1 MSEAHGNLG
10 QTTRQRTKSFAGET
24 SAVSSVEL
32 IPIDR
37 IKEDN
42 PRKKFTELDDLAA
55 SIESVGL
62 LEPIVVRKRPDGYEL
77 IAGGRRMR
85 AFKKLGKDTIPAIV
99 QDADFLKDD
108 ATRDAAKLIENIQR
122 ENLLPAE
129 FANAVA
135 ALLSKGG
142 WTQATIAEKLGKSK
156 SQISKAVKVAEYLNE
171 NPKHAIAT
179 DLEALYQAAI
189 RTKESDERPRKPPKR
204 NRNTKVSPA
213 KLDPFKSFQTALVSV
228 REAFQSL
235 KGDDR
240 KRAIK
245 ALNDLAKLG
254 S

>member
-10 QTTRQRTKSFAGET
+10 QTARRRSNSFAGET
-24 SAVSSVEL
+24 SEISTVEL
-32 IPIDR
+32 IPIEK

-55 SIESVGL
+55 SIKSVGL
-62 LEPIVVRKRPDGYEL
+62 LEPIIVRKRPGDVFEL

-85 AFKKLGKDTIPAIV
+85 AFKKLGESTIPAIV

-135 ALLSKGG
+135 ALLDKG
-142 WTQATIAEKLGKSK
+142 WNQATIADKLGKSK
-156 SQISKAVKVAEYLNE
+156 SQISKAVKVAEYLKE
-171 NPKHAIAT
+171 NPKHATGT
-179 DLEALYQAAI
+179 DLEALYQEAI
-189 RTKESDERPRKPPKR
+189 RTKESEERPRTPPKR
-204 NRNTKVSPA
+204 TRGTKVSPA

-228 REAFQSL
+228 REAFQSVSYTHL
-235 KGDDR
+235 T
-240 KRAIK
+240 
-245 ALNDLAKLG
+245 LPTSDLV
-254 S
+254 

>member
-135 ALLSKGG
+135 ALLDKG
-142 WTQATIAEKLGKSK
+142 WNQATIADKLGKSK

>member
-10 QTTRQRTKSFAGET
+10 QATRRKSKSFAGET
-24 SAVSSVEL
+24 SELSTVEL
-32 IPIDR
+32 IPIEE

-42 PRKKFTELDDLAA
+42 PRKKFGEIDDLAA

-62 LEPIVVRKRPDGYEL
+62 LEPIIVRKRPEGYEL

-85 AFKKLGKDTIPAIV
+85 AFKKLGKSTIPAIV

-135 ALLSKGG
+135 ALLDKG
-142 WTQATIAEKLGKSK
+142 WDQKTISDKLGKSK
-156 SQISKAVKVAEYLNE
+156 SQISKAVKVAEYLKDNKE
-171 NPKHAIAT
+171 HETGT
-179 DLEALYQAAI
+179 DLEALYQAAK
-189 RTKESDERPRKPPKR
+189 RTEESDERPRRAPKR
-204 NRNTKVSPA
+204 TRGKKVSPA

-228 REAFQSL
+228 RAAFQSL

-245 ALNDLAKLG
+245 ALKELAKLD